1 MEKWNTQKRV
11 NWKNDV
17 MPIIR
22 ERLTMFNRHGIIPT
36 LKTIF
41 YSLVNLN
48 IIPNSYNYYTYLSK
62 YANKA
67 RIKGDLPIGCF
78 PEQDLPRI
86 TNSNGEFVNAKE
98 YIQKIVNYLEETSVN
113 PSIHD
118 YDFNNKSNYIYNNIE
133 IWVEKNTLGLTLNNL
148 LKNLG
153 MKIISNKR
161 TNTVEFITNNIKRLK
176 CSVKEDKKIYILY
189 FGNFDLFNND
199 TDKLINNAVIDFNLN
214 IDFKKIAVTEN
225 QMRKFHLP
233 ENPNPEI
240 IRKLDSNLRRDYFIK
255 KYGRIFQ
262 IELESLLAYA
272 PERFKYIVL
281 ESVNN
286 ILNKYRNCEN
296 IKNIHLMV

>member
-1 MEKWNTQKRV
+1 MENWNTQKRV
-11 NWKNDV
+11 DWKNDV
-17 MPIIR
+17 MPIIQ
-22 ERLTMFNRHGIIPT
+22 ERLTVFNRYGIIPT

-48 IIPNSYNYYTYLSK
+48 IIPNSYNYYGYLSK

-67 RIKGDLPIGCF
+67 RTRGDLPIGCF

-86 TNSNGEFVNAKE
+86 TNSNSEFVNAKE
-98 YIQKIVNYLEETSVN
+98 YIQKIVNYFQETSVN
-113 PSIHD
+113 PSIYE
-118 YDFNNKSNYIYNNIE
+118 YDFNNKSNYTYNDIE
-133 IWVEKNTLGLTLNNL
+133 IWVEKNTLSLTLNNL

-153 MKIISNKR
+153 IKIISNKR
-161 TNTVEFITNNIKRLK
+161 TNNVEFIINNIKRLK

-189 FGNFDLFNND
+189 FGDFDLFNND
-199 TDKLINNAVIDFNLN
+199 IDKLINNTVIDFNLN
-214 IDFKKIAVTEN
+214 IDFKKIAVTES

-240 IRKLDSNLRRDYFIK
+240 IRKLDSNLRRDYFIR
-255 KYGRIFQ
+255 KYGRLFQ

-272 PERFKYIVL
+272 PEKFKYIVR

>member
-1 MEKWNTQKRV
+1 MENWNIQKRV
-11 NWKNDV
+11 NWNNDV
-17 MPIIR
+17 MPIIK
-22 ERLTMFNRHGIIPT
+22 ERLTLFNRYGILPT
-36 LKTIF
+36 LKTMF

-48 IIPNSYNYYTYLSK
+48 IIPNSYNYYIYLSK

-67 RIKGDLPIGCF
+67 RIRGDLPIGCF

-86 TNSNGEFVNAKE
+86 TNSYSEFVNAKE

-113 PSIHD
+113 PSTQD
-118 YDFNNKSNYIYNNIE
+118 YDFNNKSNYTYNDIE
-133 IWVEKNTLGLTLNNL
+133 IWVEKNTLSFTLRNL
-148 LKNLG
+148 LKNFSI
-153 MKIISNKR
+153 KIISNKR
-161 TNTVEFITNNIKRLK
+161 TDNLEFITNNIKRLK

-199 TDKLINNAVIDFNLN
+199 MDKLISSAVIDFNLN

-240 IRKLDSNLRRDYFIK
+240 IRKLDSNLRKDYFIR
-255 KYGRIFQ
+255 KYGRLFQ

-272 PERFKYIVL
+272 PEKFKNIVL

-286 ILNKYRNCEN
+286 ILNKYRNCEH

>member
-1 MEKWNTQKRV
+1 MENWNTQKRV

-17 MPIIR
+17 MPIIQ
-22 ERLTMFNRHGIIPT
+22 ERLTMFNRYGIIPT

-48 IIPNSYNYYTYLSK
+48 IIPNSYNYYAYLSK

-67 RIKGDLPIGCF
+67 RIRGDLPIGCF

-86 TNSNGEFVNAKE
+86 TNSYSEFVNAKE

-113 PSIHD
+113 PSTQD
-118 YDFNNKSNYIYNNIE
+118 YDFNNKSNYTYNDIE
-133 IWVEKNTLGLTLNNL
+133 IWVEKNTLSFTLNNL
-148 LKNLG
+148 LKNFSI
-153 MKIISNKR
+153 KIISNKR

-199 TDKLINNAVIDFNLN
+199 IDKLINSTLIDFNLN

-240 IRKLDSNLRRDYFIK
+240 IRKLDSNLRRDYFIR
-255 KYGRIFQ
+255 KYGRLFQ

-272 PERFKYIVL
+272 PERFKNIVL

>member
-1 MEKWNTQKRV
+1 MENTDTQKRV
-11 NWKNDV
+11 DWNNDV
-17 MPIIR
+17 MPIIQ
-22 ERLTMFNRHGIIPT
+22 EKLKVFNRYGIIPT

-48 IIPNSYNYYTYLSK
+48 IIPNSYNYYIYLSR

-67 RIKGDLPIGCF
+67 KIRGYLPIGCF

-86 TNSNGEFVNAKE
+86 TNSNSEFVNAKE
-98 YIQKIVNYLEETSVN
+98 YIQKIVNYLQETSVH
-113 PSIHD
+113 PSTHD
-118 YDFNNKSNYIYNNIE
+118 YAFNNKSNYSYNDIE
-133 IWVEKNTLGLTLNNL
+133 IWVEKNNLGLTLNNL

-153 MKIISNKR
+153 IKIISNKR
-161 TNTVEFITNNIKRLK
+161 SNNVEFITNNIKRLK
-176 CSVKEDKKIYILY
+176 GSVKDDKKIYILY
-189 FGNFDLFNND
+189 FGNFDLFNNNI
-199 TDKLINNAVIDFNLN
+199 DKLINSTVIDFNLN

-225 QMRKFHLP
+225 QMRKFQLP
-233 ENPNPEI
+233 ENPNPEV
-240 IRKLDSNLRRDYFIK
+240 IRKLDSNLRRDYFIR
-255 KYGRIFQ
+255 KYGRLFQ

-281 ESVNN
+281 ESVNS

>member
-1 MEKWNTQKRV
+1 MENWNTQKRV

-17 MPIIR
+17 MPIIQ

-48 IIPNSYNYYTYLSK
+48 IIPNSYNYYAYLSK

-67 RIKGDLPIGCF
+67 RIRGDLPIGCF

-86 TNSNGEFVNAKE
+86 TNSNSEFVNAKE

-113 PSIHD
+113 PSTHD
-118 YDFNNKSNYIYNNIE
+118 YDFNNKSNYTYNNIE
-133 IWVEKNTLGLTLNNL
+133 IWVEKNTLSLTLNNL

-153 MKIISNKR
+153 IKIISNKR

-199 TDKLINNAVIDFNLN
+199 MDKLISSAVIDFNLN

-255 KYGRIFQ
+255 KYGRLFQ

>member
-1 MEKWNTQKRV
+1 MENWNTQKRV

-17 MPIIR
+17 MPIIK
-22 ERLTMFNRHGIIPT
+22 EKLTVFNRYGIIPT
-36 LKTIF
+36 VKTIF

-48 IIPNSYNYYTYLSK
+48 IIPNSHNYYTYLSR
-62 YANKA
+62 YTNKA
-67 RIKGDLPIGCF
+67 RIIGDLPIGCF

-86 TNSNGEFVNAKE
+86 TNSYSEFVNAKE

-113 PSIHD
+113 PSTQD
-118 YDFNNKSNYIYNNIE
+118 YDFNNKSNYTYNDIE
-133 IWVEKNTLGLTLNNL
+133 IWVEKNTLSFTLRNL
-148 LKNLG
+148 LKNFSI
-153 MKIISNKR
+153 KIISNKR
-161 TNTVEFITNNIKRLK
+161 TNNLEFITNNIKRLK
-176 CSVKEDKKIYILY
+176 CSVREDKKIYILY

-199 TDKLINNAVIDFNLN
+199 IDKIINNTLIGFNLN

-240 IRKLDSNLRRDYFIK
+240 IRKLDSNLRKDYFIR
-255 KYGRIFQ
+255 KYGRLFQ

-272 PERFKYIVL
+272 PEKFKNIVL